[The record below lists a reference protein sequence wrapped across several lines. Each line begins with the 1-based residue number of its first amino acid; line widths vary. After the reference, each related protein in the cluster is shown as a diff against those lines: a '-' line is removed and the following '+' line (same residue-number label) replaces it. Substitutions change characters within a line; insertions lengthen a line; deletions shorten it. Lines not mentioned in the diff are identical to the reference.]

1 MTKKDMSLLALASMD
16 EEKLIKYLQGIGI
29 LKESKPC
36 EECKRKLI
44 LQENEG
50 RIRYRC
56 PRGKAARS
64 VRDGSIFSGSG
75 PSLKSLVAITH
86 LFVTWLLAP

>member
-1 MTKKDMSLLALASMD
+1 MSLLALASMD

-75 PSLKSLVAITH
+75 PSMKSLVAITH